1 VNEIS
6 AIPSSPHVWQHD
18 GPFAETYGLE
28 PNYGCCTAN
37 FQQGWPKFASNLF
50 FTSSDGAIVVAAWAP
65 ASAKADLPLGGQSS
79 LSILID
85 VDTDY
90 PFGDTADV
98 RVTVTP
104 SKNDSRDRFPVPV
117 RLRIPSWAK
126 SARVNGA
133 PVIAGRFWEGVASVG
148 GTTAFSVSFRPTVR
162 LEHWDGGA
170 VSVHRGALL
179 FALPLKPEYR
189 TTAHHFGTSTM
200 SNDYEI
206 TTKQPWAYALDV
218 NPAEVESSISVTI
231 HEYVTGSAPF
241 NHSDWPLALGAPLR
255 PLISWVRD
263 WRFNESA
270 APPPQSPACRE
281 RGVGRLSLPEGRL
294 SSVCGPT
301 ELHELVPYGGTELR
315 IGELPL
321 AFYPQLA
328 ANDPPLVVS
337 PR

>member
-1 VNEIS
+1 MNEIS

-37 FQQGWPKFASNLF
+37 FQQVRGLHGRTTSRQPFGQHSSIGSRIVLPFCDQGWPKFASNLF

-133 PVIAGRFWEGVASVG
+133 PVIAGEAAIALCAPRKHHWVENCRATAALVVETGPMRLSNLKCPSLCSGRFSSDVPISRLCRQILGRSCLGRRDDRLLSV
-148 GTTAFSVSFRPTVR
+148 FSPNRPAR
-162 LEHWDGGA
+162 
-170 VSVHRGALL
+170 
-179 FALPLKPEYR
+179 
-189 TTAHHFGTSTM
+189 
-200 SNDYEI
+200 
-206 TTKQPWAYALDV
+206 
-218 NPAEVESSISVTI
+218 
-231 HEYVTGSAPF
+231 
-241 NHSDWPLALGAPLR
+241 ALG
-255 PLISWVRD
+255 WG
-263 WRFNESA
+263 
-270 APPPQSPACRE
+270 CRE
-281 RGVGRLSLPEGRL
+281 CTPWRPAFCASTQARIQDDRTPLWNVHHEQRL
-294 SSVCGPT
+294 
-301 ELHELVPYGGTELR
+301 
-315 IGELPL
+315 
-321 AFYPQLA
+321 
-328 ANDPPLVVS
+328 
-337 PR
+337 